1 MSNPL
6 FSFTVTVAR
15 QNNALMPQNEK
26 EAARLIGMLLEQGEF
41 LEVLDIRKFESIVIG
56 KEVA

>member
-1 MSNPL
+1 
-6 FSFTVTVAR
+6 
-15 QNNALMPQNEK
+15 MPQNEK

-41 LEVLDIRKFESIVIG
+41 LEVLDIRKFESLVIG